1 MIKETRDPTKV
12 TGKEDSQNGK
22 REDQESGHAG
32 AQRRS
37 RASGGPPGGTYLI
50 QILSEVLKKQMS

>member
-1 MIKETRDPTKV
+1 MIKETRNPTKV
-12 TGKEDSQNGK
+12 TGREDSQDGK

-37 RASGGPPGGTYLI
+37 RVSGGSSRGTYII